1 MLIHR
6 VKYCICGCSML
17 HISVQGDDKSASLAV
32 GPQVYFKQ
40 VSHNNVFV
48 RRQEY
53 PLKYVGQD

>member
-1 MLIHR
+1 
-6 VKYCICGCSML
+6 ML
-17 HISVQGDDKSASLAV
+17 HISVQGNDKSASLAV